1 MSDSS
6 AVDVAVFTALRADAT
21 LTSLAPDGVWPDVAP
36 QKLTQFVIV
45 SQPTHED
52 TYEENRE
59 AFERFTYLVKAVIK
73 TTSTTIANQAESRI
87 RAAVEGITTITGY
100 RRINMQR
107 TERVAYTEVD
117 PDNPDAHWQHRGGLF
132 ELLVEP
138 V

>member
-6 AVDVAVFTALRADAT
+6 AVDAAVFAALRADGT
-21 LTSLAPDGVWPDVAP
+21 LMGYVPDGVWPDVAP
-36 QKLTQFVIV
+36 QTMQRFVVV
-45 SQPTHED
+45 SMPSHED
-52 TYEENRE
+52 QYEENRE

-73 TTSTTIANQAESRI
+73 STSTSIANQAESRI
-87 RAAVEGITTITGY
+87 RTAVEGITTITGY
-100 RRINMQR
+100 REVNTQR
-107 TERVAYTEVD
+107 TERVAYTETD

>member
-6 AVDVAVFTALRADAT
+6 AVDVAVIGALRADAT
-21 LTSLAPDGVWPDVAP
+21 LATLLPDGVWPDVAP
-36 QKLTQFVIV
+36 QAKERFVIV
-45 SQPTHED
+45 SMPTHED

-73 TTSTTIANQAESRI
+73 STSTTIANQAESRI
-87 RAAVEGITTITGY
+87 RAVVEGVTTITGY
-100 RRINMQR
+100 RRVNMQR